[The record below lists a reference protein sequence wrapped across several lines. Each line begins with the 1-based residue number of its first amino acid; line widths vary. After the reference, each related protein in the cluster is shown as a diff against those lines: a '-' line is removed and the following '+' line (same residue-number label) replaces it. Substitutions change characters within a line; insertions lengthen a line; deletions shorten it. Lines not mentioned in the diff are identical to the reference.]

1 MHPAYI
7 VRHTLT
13 VAGLALSLVSAA
25 RASGQPHPSPDSVWL
40 ETLDLSRMTAGWG
53 APRAARS
60 ITDAPITLRGT
71 VYAHGVGTHAPSE
84 MLIDLKR
91 SALRFQ
97 AVVGLDDARI
107 GKGSIRFHV
116 LVDNVERATTP
127 VMHGGDEPRRIDVN
141 LKGAR
146 YLQLVVDDADD
157 GIENDHADWADA
169 RIVLR
174 PGAKLLPQAIDLPPA
189 PLPAIARGVSPKPA
203 IHGPRIV
210 GATPGRPFLFRIPA
224 TGAPPLTFAAAN
236 LPEGLSL
243 DPATGIISGAL
254 QHEGAT
260 VVELTVRGPK
270 GVGRR
275 TLKIVGGKD
284 KLALTPP
291 MGWNSWYVWFGS
303 VSQKRIE
310 EAADWMVKSG
320 LAAHGYNIV
329 AIDDCWEGGRTA
341 DGEITGNERFPDLKA
356 LGDHIHALGLK
367 FGIYSSPGPKTCG
380 GYEGS
385 WQHEEQDAAT
395 YARWGV
401 DLLKYDWCSYSQVAG
416 GDTLEHLKRPYA
428 KMKAALDR
436 TGRDI
441 IYSLCQY
448 GMGRVW
454 EWGREVGGNFWRT
467 TGDSGDS
474 WGVVSSIGFGQAGL
488 EDYAGP
494 GGWNDPDMIQAGSLG
509 GDTLHKSRLTPDEQ
523 MTQMS
528 LWSLVA
534 APLLLSCDLSHL
546 DDWTLALLTNDEVL
560 DVDQDALGKAGGRR
574 AREGTTEVWSR
585 PLEDGAIAVGLFN
598 RGIMKQ
604 TVRAKWEDL
613 EIEGPQ
619 PVRDLWKRKDLGT
632 FDEEFSAVVP
642 PHGCVLV
649 KIGAPRSE

>member
-1 MHPAYI
+1 MHRLQPVLDAVRFAALLLAPAS
-7 VRHTLT
+7 
-13 VAGLALSLVSAA
+13 VAH
-25 RASGQPHPSPDSVWL
+25 ASPAPESVWL
-40 ETLDLSRMTAGWG
+40 DAMDLSRMSSGWG
-53 APRAARS
+53 SPQAGKS
-60 ITDAPITLRGT
+60 ITEGPITLSGT

-84 MLIDLKR
+84 LLIDLKR
-91 SALRFQ
+91 EATRFI
-97 AVVGLDDARI
+97 ATVGLDDARI

-116 LVDNVERATTP
+116 YADHALRAETP
-127 VMHGGDEPRRIDVN
+127 VMHGGDPPKRIDVDV
-141 LKGAR
+141 KGAR

-157 GIENDHADWADA
+157 GIDNDHADWADA

-174 PGAKLLPQAIDLPPA
+174 PGAKARPEAIGLPPE
-189 PLPAIARGVSPKPA
+189 PTPVIASGVSPVPA

-224 TGAPPLTFAAAN
+224 TGAAPLTFAAAH

-243 DPATGIISGAL
+243 DAATGIITGSL
-254 QHEGAT
+254 KREGST
-260 VVELTVRGPK
+260 VVELSVRGPR

-275 TLKIVGGKD
+275 KLTIVGGKD

-303 VSQKRIE
+303 VSQKRVE

-329 AIDDCWEGGRTA
+329 AIDDCWEGKRSP
-341 DGEITGNERFPDLKA
+341 DGEIAGNERFPDMKA

-367 FGIYSSPGPKTCG
+367 FGIYSSPGPRTCG

-401 DLLKYDWCSYSQVAG
+401 DLLKYDWCSYGQVAG
-416 GDTLEHLKRPYA
+416 GDSLVHLQRPYA
-428 KMKAALDR
+428 KMKAALEK
-436 TGRDI
+436 TNRDI

-454 EWGREVGGNFWRT
+454 EWGREVGGHFWRT

-474 WGVVSSIGFGQAGL
+474 WGVVSAIGFGQAGL

-509 GDTLHKSRLTPDEQ
+509 GDTLHKSKLTPNEQ
-523 MTQMS
+523 LTQMS

-534 APLLLSCDLSHL
+534 APLLLSCDLSQL
-546 DDWTLALLTNDEVL
+546 DPWTTALLTNDEVI
-560 DVDQDALGKAGGRR
+560 DVDQDPLGKAGGRR
-574 AREGTTEVWSR
+574 AKEGNAEVWSR
-585 PLEDGAIAVGLFN
+585 PLADGTLAVGLFN
-598 RGIMKQ
+598 RGVVRQ
-604 TVRAKWEDL
+604 TVTAKWSDL
-613 EIEGPQ
+613 EIDGPQ
-619 PVRDLWKRKDLGT
+619 QVRDLWKRKDIGVR
-632 FDEEFSAVVP
+632 DGEFSAVVP

-649 KIGAPRSE
+649 KIGTPTAR